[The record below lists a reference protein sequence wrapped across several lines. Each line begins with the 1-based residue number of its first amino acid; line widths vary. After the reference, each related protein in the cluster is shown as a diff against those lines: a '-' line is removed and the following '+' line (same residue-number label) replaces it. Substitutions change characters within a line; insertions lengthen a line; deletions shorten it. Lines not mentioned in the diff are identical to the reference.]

1 MNWLACYTLFRKE
14 RARFLKVWLQTVL
27 APVVTSLMYVVV
39 FGHVL
44 EGRVEVFDGVSYV
57 AFLIPGLLMMSVI
70 QNAFANSSSSMIQS
84 KVMGSIIFILL
95 PPFSALE
102 LFIAYVGAAIVRGL
116 MVGVGVLLLALFYVK
131 VPVENIFIIIG
142 FAFLGSYIMAS
153 LGLIAGMWAEK
164 FDQIAAF
171 QSFIIVPMTF
181 LSGVFY
187 SINSLPPLWSAVSK
201 FNPFLHMIDGF
212 RYGFFGQSDQP
223 VELSFVV
230 MLVAALLLTV
240 VSVALLKRGY
250 KLRDG

>member
-1 MNWLACYTLFRKE
+1 MNWVACYTLFRKE
-14 RARFLKVWLQTVL
+14 KARFMKVWMQTVL
-27 APVVTSLMYVVV
+27 APVVTSLLYLLV

-44 EGRVEVFDGVSYV
+44 DGRVEVFDGVSYV
-57 AFLIPGLLMMSVI
+57 AFLIPGLLMMAII
-70 QNAFANSSSSMIQS
+70 QNAFANSSSSLIQS
-84 KVMGSIIFILL
+84 KVMGSLLFILL

-102 LFIAYVGAAIVRGL
+102 LYIAYISAAVARGL
-116 MVGVGVLLLALFYVK
+116 MVGVGVFLLALIYVK
-131 VPVENIFIIIG
+131 PPIGNIFIVLG

-187 SINSLPPLWSAVSK
+187 SINSLPPFWATASK
-201 FNPFLHMIDGF
+201 FNPFLYMIDGF

-223 VELSFVV
+223 VELSFIV
-230 MLVAALLLTV
+230 MLGAALLLTFV
-240 VSVALLKRGY
+240 CVTLLKRGY

>member
-131 VPVENIFIIIG
+131 VPVENVFIIIG

-187 SINSLPPLWSAVSK
+187 SIKSLPPLWSAVSK
-201 FNPFLHMIDGF
+201 FNPFLYMIDGF

>member
-1 MNWLACYTLFRKE
+1 MNWIACHTLFRKE

-27 APVVTSLMYVVV
+27 APVITSLMYVVV

-44 EGRVEVFDGVSYV
+44 EGRVEVFEGVSYV
-57 AFLIPGLLMMSVI
+57 EFLIPGLLMMSVI
-70 QNAFANSSSSMIQS
+70 QNAFANSSSSLIQS

-102 LFIAYVGAAIVRGL
+102 LFIAYIGAAVVRGL
-116 MVGVGVLLLALFYVK
+116 MVGCGVFLLALFYVQ
-131 VPVENIFIIIG
+131 VPVENIFIIVG
-142 FAFLGSYIMAS
+142 FAILGSYVMAS

-187 SINSLPPLWSAVSK
+187 SINSLPPFWSEVSK
-201 FNPFLHMIDGF
+201 FNPFLYMIDGF

-223 VELSFVV
+223 IELSFLV
-230 MLVAALLLTV
+230 MLVAALLLTAV
-240 VSVALLKRGY
+240 CVTLLKRGY
-250 KLRDG
+250 KLRDS